1 MTSPGRLL
9 DRLARYAGSPRRIC
23 QTLRTM
29 LQARAISRSPLF
41 DRAWYLRQ
49 NPDIAKSGESPEL
62 HYLFAGAAAG
72 KDPGPD
78 FCGAE
83 YLELNPGAAAT
94 GLNPLV
100 HYERIGRGA
109 GLRMSR
115 LQPLLDNGSAA
126 PDWRFP
132 ALDAHQASLAD
143 TAAAIR
149 ARVAAGAKVKSLF
162 LVASATMFPARPL
175 LDAMRR
181 SPRHDARIAVVP
193 DLRGIASGNP
203 QDAMRRAEAELA
215 RTYPADAFVHVSRG
229 AAGLWSDPI
238 ADFGA
243 DVVCYPSPYDLSFWR
258 CNPRRSVGDA
268 FLPIYANYGYPCTS
282 FAAPV
287 MGLANY
293 AYMWKVFLES
303 AAAQE
308 LYRSVSP
315 IDGANGEVVG
325 SIKMDALPP
334 PASRAGERKCV
345 LIAPH
350 HSVADGANDLMA
362 LSNFTRLADFLA
374 DLPGII
380 PGADFIFRPHPFLF
394 PVLERPSL
402 WGRDR
407 CDRWRKR
414 FLAHP
419 NARWTD
425 GGDPLQDFAAADAIV
440 QDCSSFLAD
449 WSFTGKP
456 CCYILGDL
464 KEAAAKFN
472 AIGLRCLEG
481 CRVATDAAG
490 IEAFIR
496 GVVMAGDDPE
506 AKVRECVRTELA
518 VNWPHAADAALAAI
532 ERDLLPTH

>member
-1 MTSPGRLL
+1 MMDPGRLL
-9 DRLARYAGSPRRIC
+9 DRLARYAGSPRRIR
-23 QTLRTM
+23 QTLRTL
-29 LQARAISRSPLF
+29 LQARAVSRSPLF

-72 KDPGPD
+72 QDPGPG

-83 YLELNPGAAAT
+83 YLELNPGAAAS

-100 HYERIGRGA
+100 HYERVGRRA
-109 GLRMSR
+109 GLRVSR
-115 LQPLLDNGSAA
+115 LQPLLGNGSAD

-132 ALDAHQASLAD
+132 TLEEHQAAFP
-143 TAAAIR
+143 AKVAAIR
-149 ARVAAGAKVKSLF
+149 ARVAAGARIKSLF
-162 LVASATMFPARPL
+162 LVSSASMFPARPL

-181 SPRHDARIAVVP
+181 SPRHDARIAVIP
-193 DLRGIASGNP
+193 DLRGIASGDP
-203 QDAMRRAEAELA
+203 HDAMRRAEANLA
-215 RTYPADAFVHVSRG
+215 RAYPADALVHVSRSASG
-229 AAGLWSDPI
+229 HWSDPV
-238 ADFGA
+238 ADFRA
-243 DVVCYPSPYDLSFWR
+243 DIVCYPSPYNLSSWR
-258 CNPRRSVGDA
+258 CNPRRAIGDS

-293 AYMWKVFLES
+293 ACMWKVFLES
-303 AAAQE
+303 AAAQD

-315 IDGANGEVVG
+315 IGGANGKVVG
-325 SIKMDALPP
+325 SIKMDALPAQAP
-334 PASRAGERKCV
+334 RPDGRKCV
-345 LIAPH
+345 LVAPH
-350 HSVADGANDLMA
+350 HSVAGGANGLMA
-362 LSNFTRLADFLA
+362 LSNFMRLADFIA
-374 DLPGII
+374 ELPGKF
-380 PGADFIFRPHPFLF
+380 PGADFLFRPHPFLF

-402 WGRDR
+402 WGRAR
-407 CDRWRKR
+407 CERWRER

-425 GGDPLQDFAAADAIV
+425 GGDPLRDFAAADAIV

-456 CCYILGDL
+456 CCYILDDL
-464 KEAAAKFN
+464 AEAPRKFN

-496 GVVMAGDDPE
+496 NVVMAGDDPE
-506 AKVRECVRTELA
+506 AGPRERVRAELA
-518 VNWPHAADAALAAI
+518 VNWPHAADTALSAI
-532 ERDLLPTH
+532 ERELLPGP